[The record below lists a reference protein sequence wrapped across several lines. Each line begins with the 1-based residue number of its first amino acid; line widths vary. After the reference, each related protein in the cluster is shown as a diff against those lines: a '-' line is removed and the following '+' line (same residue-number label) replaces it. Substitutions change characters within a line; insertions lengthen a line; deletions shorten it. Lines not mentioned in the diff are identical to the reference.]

1 MKTIL
6 AIIIAIHGLIHFM
19 GFIKAFRL
27 AEISQL
33 NKSISQSA
41 GILWLIAGILFISV
55 ALLIF
60 LGKDWWWIA
69 AVPAIILSQVLIISV
84 WQDARFGTIANV
96 IIAIAAILAFGSWN
110 FHRGFEKDYHEG
122 LARTGSLSTSI
133 LTEAD
138 IQHMPAPV
146 QRYIRYTGSLGHE
159 KVNNIRLCFNG
170 QMRDRGLDWF
180 ELQSVQY
187 NFFDTPTR
195 LFYMTGKMKGLMVPG
210 YHAYKNGN
218 ASMQVKLFG
227 LLPVVDSKEGDLN
240 QAETV
245 TFLNDMCLM
254 APATLIDKRIKWE
267 EIDSLSSKAIFTC
280 NGITVSAILYFN
292 DQGQLV
298 NFISDDRFA
307 ISGKKSS
314 RQRFSTPVH
323 EYKSINGINVCSNAD
338 VVWHYPEGEFVYGK
352 FKLRSIEYNVKENS
366 IAP

>member
-1 MKTIL
+1 MKTVL
-6 AIIIAIHGLIHFM
+6 AIFIALHGLIHFM

-27 AEISQL
+27 AELKQL
-33 NKSISQSA
+33 KNPISQSA
-41 GILWLIAGILFISV
+41 GLLWLIAGILFISV
-55 ALLIF
+55 AVFLL
-60 LGKDWWWIA
+60 LGKEWWWVA

-96 IIAIAAILAFGSWN
+96 IAAIAATLVFGSWN
-110 FHRGFEKDYHEG
+110 FQRAFVNDYQEG

-133 LTEAD
+133 LTEND
-138 IQHMPAPV
+138 IQHLPAPV

-159 KVNNIRLCFNG
+159 KVHNIKLCFDG
-170 QMRDRGLDWF
+170 QMRDKGLDWF
-180 ELQSVQY
+180 NLQSEQY

-195 LFYMTGKMKGLMVPG
+195 LFYMTGKMKGLTVPG
-210 YHAYKNGN
+210 YHAYRNGN

-227 LLPVVDSKEGDLN
+227 LLPVVDSKDGDLN

-254 APATLIDKRIKWE
+254 APATLIDERIKWE
-267 EIDSLSSKAIFTC
+267 EIDSLSSKAVFTC

-292 DQGQLV
+292 DKGQLV

-314 RQRFSTPVH
+314 RQRFSTPVYD
-323 EYKSINGINVCSNAD
+323 YKNINGINVCSNAD
-338 VVWHYPEGEFVYGK
+338 AVWHYPEGEFVYGK
-352 FKLRSIEYNVKENS
+352 FKLRTIEYNVKDNN